1 MKKWIISKIND
12 FKNWEQI
19 NALDDFSY
27 PWQNETSPKTLFK
40 GYYDNNTFHFQFT
53 AFCRAPKVYV
63 DTNNKLE
70 VRYSERVE
78 IFFRTN
84 EAMKPYYCLELD
96 PFGRILDYKANMYRD
111 FNRNWTWPDPLH
123 IKVKISDD
131 KFILEAKISLK
142 RLKSLGLLKSNEI
155 QIGLYRGHCVALD
168 KKDKSIKW
176 ISWVQP
182 NSLTPDFHIPSSF
195 GLLILQK

>member
-12 FKNWEQI
+12 FKNWDQI

-40 GYYDNNTFHFQFT
+40 GYYDNNTFYFQFT

-84 EAMKPYYCLELD
+84 EAMQPYYCLEMD
-96 PFGRILDYKANMYRD
+96 PNCRVLDYKAKMYRKFD
-111 FNRNWTWPDPLH
+111 RSWSWPDSLEVKTN
-123 IKVKISDD
+123 IKKE
-131 KFILEAKISLK
+131 KYTLEGKISLL
-142 RLKSLGLLKSNEI
+142 RLRDLGLLVENQI
-155 QIGLYRGHCVALD
+155 QTGIYRGHCVALD
-168 KKDKSIKW
+168 QKDESIKW

-182 NSLTPDFHIPSSF
+182 NSSTPDFHIPSSF
-195 GLLILQK
+195 GLLILQ